1 MLRSFALAG
10 LLALGTTASALAGI
24 STAAAAT
31 SPLQSAGQSE
41 PGCRGGLGP
50 WQPSTLQVDD
60 GAPRAQGA
68 PTAADCALA

>member
-1 MLRSFALAG
+1 MLRSLALAG

-31 SPLQSAGQSE
+31 PSQSAGQSE

-50 WQPSTLQVDD
+50 WQPGTLQVDD